1 LDFDLSPSLPAAGN
15 LAYLDISNNY
25 FDGSL
30 PDGIGQAFPK
40 LSSLFT
46 SNNCLDSYIPDSI
59 CQLTNLNTILLDKL
73 HDSNPDE
80 IGKRRNCKM
89 KNKNDF
95 KTIFSKGSFMFLYK
109 NIFQTYIDDYILVE
123 SNDDD
128 EIQEKY
134 LMKPFPFG
142 LIQYFKDNHSID
154 KIIL

>member
-1 LDFDLSPSLPAAGN
+1 MSMNIERKNILGLLVYNALNLLNERLIFTETILSILRY
-15 LAYLDISNNY
+15 LFLDILEKN
-25 FDGSL
+25 DLTG
-30 PDGIGQAFPK
+30 K
-40 LSSLFT
+40 LNIKIT
-46 SNNCLDSYIPDSI
+46 SIESWFEGNK
-59 CQLTNLNTILLDKL
+59 QLYDK
-73 HDSNPDE
+73 
-80 IGKRRNCKM
+80 I

-95 KTIFSKGSFMFLYK
+95 KTIFNKGSFMFLYK